1 MPSSPPPPLV
11 YWDACVLLA
20 YVNGEPERTSNIRA
34 LLIEAERGEWEVVT
48 SVYTITEVA
57 FAAAEK
63 DRRVLDPESEA
74 KIDNLWRPPSPVKLA
89 EFHIGLAESARQLL
103 RTALERSWRLK
114 PGDAIHLATAKELQ
128 VKALCTYNLKD
139 FQRWAPVL
147 GLDVMEPHPN
157 QAVLG
162 L

>member
-1 MPSSPPPPLV
+1 MPSNFSPPLV

-20 YVNGEPERTSNIRA
+20 YVNGEPERAPNIRA
-34 LLIEAERGEWEVVT
+34 LLGEAERGEWEVIT

-57 FAAAEK
+57 FATTEK
-63 DRRVLDPESEA
+63 SRRVLDPKLEA
-74 KIDNLWRPPSPVKLA
+74 KIDALWSPPSPVKLA
-89 EFHIGLAESARQLL
+89 DFHIGLAESARQLL

-128 VKALCTYNLKD
+128 VETFYTYDLTD
-139 FQRWAPVL
+139 FCRWGPVL
-147 GLDVMEPHPN
+147 GMAVMEPQPN
-157 QAVLG
+157 HAELP